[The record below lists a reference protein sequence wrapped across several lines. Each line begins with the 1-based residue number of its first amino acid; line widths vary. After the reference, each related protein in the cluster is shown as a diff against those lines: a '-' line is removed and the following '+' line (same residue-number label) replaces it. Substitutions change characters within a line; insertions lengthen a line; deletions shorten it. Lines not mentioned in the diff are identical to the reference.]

1 MLFPMG
7 KWFLD
12 FSFWKQGYRT
22 IQTAH
27 CAIKVLLSRF
37 FKEKKTIVK
46 MLSPSTKAIK
56 QHYWG

>member
-1 MLFPMG
+1 MG

-22 IQTAH
+22 VQTAQ

-37 FKEKKTIVK
+37 SKEKKTIVK
-46 MLSPSTKAIK
+46 MLSLSTKAIK